1 MLMKIHGNE
10 EILKGI
16 YPETKNKV
24 QSPTENGFG
33 SILKKTIE
41 KTSKVP
47 SKTQQSTFVA
57 RPAGVQQSVLSSQD
71 KILALE
77 RLENLINLLDR
88 YRQNLGNPNETLKN
102 IDPIIKEISAEKDNL
117 SAIHDA
123 LPGTDGLKAIANQIL
138 ITASL
143 EITRFYRGDYI
154 VK

>member
-16 YPETKNKV
+16 YPARQNKV

-33 SILKKTIE
+33 SILKETFE
-41 KTSKVP
+41 KTSKIP
-47 SKTQQSTFVA
+47 SKTQQSTFVS
-57 RPAGVQQSVLSSQD
+57 PPTGVQQSVLSSQD
-71 KILALE
+71 KKLALE
-77 RLENLINLLDR
+77 RLENMINLLDR

-102 IDPIIKEISAEKDNL
+102 IDPIIKKISAAKDNL
-117 SAIHDA
+117 TAIHDA

-138 ITASL
+138 VTASL

-154 VK
+154 EE

>member
-1 MLMKIHGNE
+1 MKIHGNE

-24 QSPTENGFG
+24 QSPGEHGFG

-47 SKTQQSTFVA
+47 SKTQQSTVVA
-57 RPAGVQQSVLSSQD
+57 PPAGVQQSVLSSQD
-71 KILALE
+71 KTLALE
-77 RLENLINLLDR
+77 RLENFINLLDR
-88 YRQNLGNPNETLKN
+88 YRQNLGNPNATLKN
-102 IDPIIKEISAEKDNL
+102 MDPIIKEISAEKDNL

>member
-1 MLMKIHGNE
+1 MKINGSE

-33 SILKKTIE
+33 SILKETFE

-57 RPAGVQQSVLSSQD
+57 PPAGVQQSVLSSQD
-71 KILALE
+71 EKIALE
-77 RLENLINLLDR
+77 RLEHLINLLDR
-88 YRQNLGNPNETLKN
+88 YRQNLGNLNEPLKN

-117 SAIHDA
+117 TAIHDA
-123 LPGTDGLKAIANQIL
+123 LPGTDGLKAIVNQIL
-138 ITASL
+138 VTASL
-143 EITRFYRGDYI
+143 EITRFYRGDYLAE
-154 VK
+154 